1 VNPGPGR
8 RGPAAGTRRLVI
20 VLAVL
25 GVIGLIAGPALAR
38 RGPVYRLACP
48 ARITAYDQLPRPAVP
63 VVTGAHRAQVGD
75 TFAVGGRRDPMPAGR
90 PALGGDASV
99 VRYVRAETSPTEER
113 CGRVVAGYR
122 YHVYVAEHAGD
133 VVIDGHRVQ
142 IGDRP

>member
-1 VNPGPGR
+1 VNPGPAR
-8 RGPAAGTRRLVI
+8 RVTPRPRWLVAGLV
-20 VLAVL
+20 LL
-25 GVIGLIAGPALAR
+25 GVAGVIAGPALAR

-48 ARITAYDQLPRPAVP
+48 ARITAYDQLPRPGVP
-63 VVTGAHRAQVGD
+63 LVTGAHRARVGD

-90 PALGGDASV
+90 PRLGGDASA

-122 YHVYVAEHAGD
+122 YHLYAAEHPGD
-133 VVIDGHRVQ
+133 VVIDGHPVH